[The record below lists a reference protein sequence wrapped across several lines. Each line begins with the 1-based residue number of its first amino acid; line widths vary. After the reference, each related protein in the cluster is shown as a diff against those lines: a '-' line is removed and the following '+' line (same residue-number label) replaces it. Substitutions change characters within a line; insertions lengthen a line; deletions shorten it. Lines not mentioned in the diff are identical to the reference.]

1 MLSFAEDRIE
11 TARRMKIPHTTY
23 RKDRA
28 RKYVQWGGR
37 MRDVRF
43 CAPEVMLP
51 FDAVIYIESN
61 NTIIYL
67 VVPTML

>member
-1 MLSFAEDRIE
+1 
-11 TARRMKIPHTTY
+11 
-23 RKDRA
+23 
-28 RKYVQWGGR
+28 

-43 CAPEVMLP
+43 GAPELMLP